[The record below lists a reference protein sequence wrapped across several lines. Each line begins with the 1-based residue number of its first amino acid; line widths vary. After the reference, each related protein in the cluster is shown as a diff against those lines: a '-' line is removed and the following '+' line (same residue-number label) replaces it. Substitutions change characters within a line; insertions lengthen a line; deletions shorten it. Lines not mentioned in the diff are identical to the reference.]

1 MKPRLLLFLWLA
13 GMMTPLNWLQKEFA
27 VLLRPFNFLIAP
39 EWVHILAH
47 LILFSGLAVLIVR
60 TFKLHL
66 NWQTA
71 VVLLV
76 AILLTAGVQEVFQL
90 QAKERGF
97 GWPEVFDIGVDLMGG
112 VVGSS
117 LLLFQKLGRK

>member
-1 MKPRLLLFLWLA
+1 M
-13 GMMTPLNWLQKEFA
+13 
-27 VLLRPFNFLIAP
+27 
-39 EWVHILAH
+39 HILAH
-47 LILFSGLAVLIVR
+47 LILFSGLVVLIGR

-71 VVLLV
+71 VVLLA

-97 GWPEVFDIGVDLMGG
+97 GWPEVFEIGVDLMGG

>member
-13 GMMTPLNWLQKEFA
+13 GMITPLNWLQKEFA
-27 VLLRPFNFLIAP
+27 VLLRPLNFLIAP

-60 TFKLHL
+60 TFKLSL
-66 NWQTA
+66 NLRTA
-71 VVLLV
+71 VVLLT
-76 AILLTAGVQEVFQL
+76 AILLTAGMQEVFQL

>member
-1 MKPRLLLFLWLA
+1 MKPRMLLFLWLV
-13 GMMTPLNWLQKEFA
+13 GMIIPLSGLQKEFA
-27 VLLRPFNFLIAP
+27 VLLRPLNFLIAP

-47 LILFSGLAVLIVR
+47 LILFSGLVVLIVR
-60 TFKLHL
+60 TFKLPL

-71 VVLLV
+71 VVLLA
-76 AILLTAGVQEVFQL
+76 AILMTAGVQEVFQL

-97 GWPEVFDIGVDLMGG
+97 GWPEVFDICVDLMGG

-117 LLLFQKLGRK
+117 LLLFQKLERK

>member
-27 VLLRPFNFLIAP
+27 VLLRPLNFLIAP

-117 LLLFQKLGRK
+117 FLLFQKMERK